1 MNSTDNVRN
10 AFHVVYKTYENVHK
24 LMDYTKT
31 IAPEKSHYVSVVD
44 KFLRYK
50 SDNDFAG
57 WFIGDFILI
66 FQDRDH
72 SEFENEWRDGP
83 LYVMEI
89 ELYDEDSEMSNTT
102 LPCIRLSKFI
112 YDTETMQGWSK
123 GCSPANHWRFFD
135 PLHNKNTMQI
145 TVKNDFSIL
154 TPLNQDYS
162 HRNYWDVEKI
172 ITKQIPLMD
181 VTVDNVVDKIFAT
194 FDSL

>member
-1 MNSTDNVRN
+1 MNSTENVRN
-10 AFHVVYKTYENVHK
+10 AFHVVYNTYENIHK

-66 FQDRDH
+66 FQNKDH

-89 ELYDEDSEMSNTT
+89 ELYDEELELKESQ
-102 LPCIRLSKFI
+102 LPCIRLSKFV
-112 YDTETMQGWSK
+112 YDNETMQGWGK
-123 GCSPANHWRFFD
+123 GCSPSNHWRFYY
-135 PLHNKNTMQI
+135 PLRNADLMNIELDNGYSRI
-145 TVKNDFSIL
+145 TPI
-154 TPLNQDYS
+154 NQESSDR
-162 HRNYWDVEKI
+162 HYWGVQHI
-172 ITKQIPLMD
+172 VSKQIPLMD
-181 VTVDNVVDKIFAT
+181 VTADNVVDKIFKT

>member
-172 ITKQIPLMD
+172 ITKQTPLMD
-181 VTVDNVVDKIFAT
+181 VTADNVVDKIFAT

>member
-181 VTVDNVVDKIFAT
+181 VTADNVVDKIFAT

>member
-1 MNSTDNVRN
+1 MNSTNNVNN
-10 AFHVVYKTYENVHK
+10 AFHVVYKTYENIHK

-89 ELYDEDSEMSNTT
+89 ELSNGESEMSNTH
-102 LPCIRLSKFI
+102 LPCIHLSKFM
-112 YDTETMQGWSK
+112 YGTENMQSWSK
-123 GCSPANHWRFFD
+123 GCSPANHWRFYY
-135 PLHNKNTMQI
+135 PLRNKELMNIEMGKDHVLITPINQESSDRHYWGVQQI
-145 TVKNDFSIL
+145 IS
-154 TPLNQDYS
+154 
-162 HRNYWDVEKI
+162 
-172 ITKQIPLMD
+172 KQIPLMD
-181 VTVDNVVDKIFAT
+181 VTADNVVDKIFAT